1 MGRKLGVWCWHLEA
15 RIERQLCLRIIAFL
29 MIDGQRGPPRI
40 LNVPREASF
49 SKELIILHFSLVR
62 SWFLS
67 QKSVLQ
73 FADFN
78 FHFFQDVLKSTR
90 AQLEKEFLMDDVV
103 QIEDMPSYSLLC

>member
-1 MGRKLGVWCWHLEA
+1 MKLISHTTPFNSLFIC
-15 RIERQLCLRIIAFL
+15 C
-29 MIDGQRGPPRI
+29 
-40 LNVPREASF
+40 NSF